1 MSRDALNNGP
11 LKVAAEMQALE
22 EALLHDNHASTPGQ
36 LERILAPEFTEV
48 ASSGRRSDRA
58 AVLHWLLHKDPAAR
72 WQLHD
77 LQAETLAPGLRLV
90 RYHAQQVAPVRS
102 NSNGAWHCSL
112 WVYSAAA
119 GCWQLRFHQATR
131 LP

>member
-1 MSRDALNNGP
+1 MNQESLRI
-11 LKVAAEMQALE
+11 VAEMQALE
-22 EALLHDNHASTPGQ
+22 EALLHANHANAPVQ
-36 LERILAPEFTEV
+36 LEHMLAPEFTEV

-58 AVLHWLLHKDPAAR
+58 AVLHWLLHKDTAAR

-77 LQAETLAPGLRLV
+77 LQVEILAPGLRLV

-112 WVYSAAA
+112 WTFSHAAA
-119 GCWQLRFHQATR
+119 CWQLRFHQATR

>member
-1 MSRDALNNGP
+1 MSQDTLG
-11 LKVAAEMQALE
+11 VAAEMQLLE
-22 EALLHDNHASTPGQ
+22 EALLHADHTRAPAR
-36 LERILAPEFTEV
+36 LEMMLAPEFREV
-48 ASSGRRSDRA
+48 ASSGRQSDRA
-58 AVLHWLLHKDPAAR
+58 AVMHWLLHKDPAAR

-77 LQAETLAPGLRLV
+77 LQAEVLAPGLRLV

-102 NSNGAWHCSL
+102 SGNGAWHCSL
-112 WVYSAAA
+112 WTFSTAA

>member
-1 MSRDALNNGP
+1 MSQDTMSQ
-11 LKVAAEMQALE
+11 VAQSLAIEMQALE
-22 EALLHDNHASTPGQ
+22 EALLHNDHASTPGQ
-36 LERILAPEFTEV
+36 LERMLAPEFTEI

-112 WVYSAAA
+112 WTYSAAA
-119 GCWQLRFHQATR
+119 ECWQLRFHQATR